1 MNVSDLG
8 QHKCFCQKIFLF
20 HNACRVKAAEF
31 KLDTVPPD
39 ESQANFLFKHDTNG
53 SLITERV
60 STVDLT
66 VVFRILV

>member
-8 QHKCFCQKIFLF
+8 QHKCFLSKDIPF
-20 HNACRVKAAEF
+20 HDTCRVNAAEF